1 MSIMKEQEH
10 QEEHMPKEEQD
21 QQQSPQDAA
30 EPMENIESVEVSEE
44 DPRIAELQKAL
55 DDSQRQVEKLREDL
69 VRYAADF
76 ENFRKQKEREARV
89 AGERAVENLMREILP
104 VVDDVDR
111 VMQHSA
117 ATLSNSDQ
125 ARPFVEGVELL
136 RKNLMNWLDKKGVK
150 KIEAQGQ
157 KMDVNFHEAIT
168 QLDHP
173 DAEPDTVIEE
183 YQAGYMLG
191 EKVLRHSKV
200 VVSK

>member
-1 MSIMKEQEH
+1 MEEKER
-10 QEEHMPKEEQD
+10 QEEHMSNEDIEAGQRD
-21 QQQSPQDAA
+21 AAA
-30 EPMENIESVEVSEE
+30 EPEEVVEPVEVSQE
-44 DPRIAELQKAL
+44 DPRIEELQAAL
-55 DDSQRQVEKLREDL
+55 DESQRQVEKLREEL

-111 VMQHSA
+111 AMQHSA
-117 ATLSNSDQ
+117 DILSNSNE

-136 RKNLMNWLDKKGVK
+136 RKNLMNWLEKKGVK

-183 YQAGYMLG
+183 YQTGYMLG
-191 EKVLRHSKV
+191 DKVLRHSKV

>member
-1 MSIMKEQEH
+1 MEEKER
-10 QEEHMPKEEQD
+10 QEEHMSNEDIEAGRND
-21 QQQSPQDAA
+21 AAA
-30 EPMENIESVEVSEE
+30 EPEEVVEPVEVSQE
-44 DPRIAELQKAL
+44 DPRIEALQAAL
-55 DDSQRQVEKLREDL
+55 DESQRQVEKLREEL

-111 VMQHSA
+111 AMQHSA
-117 ATLSNSDQ
+117 DTLSNSNE

-136 RKNLMNWLDKKGVK
+136 RKNLMNWLEKKGVK

-183 YQAGYMLG
+183 YQTGYMLG
-191 EKVLRHSKV
+191 DKVLRHSKV

>member
-1 MSIMKEQEH
+1 MEEKER
-10 QEEHMPKEEQD
+10 QEEHMSNEDIEAGQRD
-21 QQQSPQDAA
+21 AAA
-30 EPMENIESVEVSEE
+30 EPEEVVEPVEVSQE
-44 DPRIAELQKAL
+44 DPRIEELQAAL
-55 DDSQRQVEKLREDL
+55 DESQRQVEKLREEL

-111 VMQHSA
+111 AMQHSA
-117 ATLSNSDQ
+117 DILSNSNE

-136 RKNLMNWLDKKGVK
+136 RKNLMNWLEKKGVK
-150 KIEAQGQ
+150 KIKAQGQ

-183 YQAGYMLG
+183 YQTGYMLG
-191 EKVLRHSKV
+191 DKVLRHSKV

>member
-1 MSIMKEQEH
+1 MKEQEH

>member
-1 MSIMKEQEH
+1 MEEKER
-10 QEEHMPKEEQD
+10 QEEHMSNEDIEAGQRD
-21 QQQSPQDAA
+21 AAA
-30 EPMENIESVEVSEE
+30 EPEEVVEPVEVSQE
-44 DPRIAELQKAL
+44 DPRIEELQAAL
-55 DDSQRQVEKLREDL
+55 DESQRQVEKLREEL

-111 VMQHSA
+111 AMQHSA
-117 ATLSNSDQ
+117 DILSNSNE

-136 RKNLMNWLDKKGVK
+136 RKNLMNWLEKKGVK

-168 QLDHP
+168 HLDHP

-183 YQAGYMLG
+183 YQTGYMLG
-191 EKVLRHSKV
+191 DKVLRHSKV

>member
-1 MSIMKEQEH
+1 MKEQEH

-150 KIEAQGQ
+150 KIDAQGQ